1 LLIGSSLNYI
11 IPNPQ
16 QVFVYVYS
24 ASVLPGMVPWFVV
37 LVSQLRFRQV
47 HKEALKQHP
56 FKSIMFPYV
65 NYLTIA
71 FLICVL
77 IGMGINPETRLSLLA
92 GAAFLGLVTACYFAL
107 EMNKQNTVETSPN

>member
-1 LLIGSSLNYI
+1 MVGSSLNYI

-47 HKEALKQHP
+47 PCAPVHAATSAKD
-56 FKSIMFPYV
+56 SI
-65 NYLTIA
+65 
-71 FLICVL
+71 
-77 IGMGINPETRLSLLA
+77 
-92 GAAFLGLVTACYFAL
+92 TASCRSIVVATTL
-107 EMNKQNTVETSPN
+107 